1 VFYESRGGPTPK
13 EPFSG
18 FTSHR
23 KWQPLGY
30 VSQWG
35 GMEIGSEMLYPVSVV
50 DGMVHQLGG
59 WPLRFEIEKLPAYDH
74 DKRIKC
80 PLGEAVVTSSC
91 SRYFKL
97 SSRLYQEYSYIVH
110 TSPPFFNHCHTGD
123 PSKVLRLCYRDSLT
137 KASDLTDTSTERV
150 AVAVPLLGAGARGFP
165 VEVAAEI
172 AASETVHWF
181 RERSKK
187 TANAS
192 KMRMAFG
199 IPDKNTAEL
208 LVSKLMKFEDV

>member
-1 VFYESRGGPTPK
+1 MRPRGGPTPK
-13 EPFSG
+13 DSYTG

-59 WPLRFEIEKLPAYDH
+59 WPLRLEIEQLPVYDD
-74 DKRIKC
+74 DKSIKC
-80 PLGEAVVTSSC
+80 PLGEAVVTPSC

-97 SSRLYQEYSYIVH
+97 SSKLYQEYSYIVH

-123 PSKVLRLCYRDSLT
+123 PSNFLRLCYRNSLT
-137 KASDLTDTSTERV
+137 KASHLTDNTERV

-165 VEVAAEI
+165 LEVAVEI
-172 AASETVHWF
+172 AASETLHWF

-187 TANAS
+187 TANGT
-192 KMRMAFG
+192 KMCIAFG
-199 IPDKNTAEL
+199 IPDIKTAEL
-208 LVSKLMKFEDV
+208 LVTKLMKFENV